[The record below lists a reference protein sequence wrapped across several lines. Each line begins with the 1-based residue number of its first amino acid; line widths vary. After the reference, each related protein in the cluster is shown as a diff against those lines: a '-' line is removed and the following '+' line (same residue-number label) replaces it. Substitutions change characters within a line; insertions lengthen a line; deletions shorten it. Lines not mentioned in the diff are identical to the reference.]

1 MTEPKMQPKRVYIFG
16 AAGGVYPTSLLPA
29 EIRKNDLYIA
39 ADGGFSAMQKMGVQ
53 PDIVLGDFD
62 SMTNDVTPN
71 ADFGVAE
78 VIRHP
83 VEKDDTD
90 TLLAIKLGFDRGYSD
105 FALYG
110 CLGGERFDHSVAT
123 IQSLAYIAE
132 RGGKAVAYGEPQEE
146 GKTLVM
152 TVLKNG
158 ALTFPPRPKGHFSV
172 FAYGGECRGVTL
184 KGFKYEA
191 KCVTLSPSFPL
202 GVSNSFLPGKEGS
215 VEVEDGTLLI
225 LFYV

>member
-1 MTEPKMQPKRVYIFG
+1 MIFTSTRSRQEMTS
-16 AAGGVYPTSLLPA
+16 AAAITRG
-29 EIRKNDLYIA
+29 IA
-39 ADGGFSAMQKMGVQ
+39 ADGGFSAMQKMGIK

-62 SMTNDVTPN
+62 SMVSDVTPN
-71 ADFGVAE
+71 ADFGEAE

-90 TLLAIKLGFDRGYSD
+90 TLLAVKLGFDRGYSD
-105 FALYG
+105 FTLYG

-132 RGGKAVAYGEPQEE
+132 RGGKAVAYGEPQIK

-158 ALTFPPRPKGHFSV
+158 SLALPKHLEGHFSV

-184 KGFKYEA
+184 KNFKYEVSD
-191 KCVTLSPSFPL
+191 VTLTPSFPL
-202 GVSNSFLPGKEGS
+202 GVSNSFLSGKEGS
-215 VEVEDGTLLI
+215 VEVMEGTLLI
-225 LFYV
+225 IFYV